1 MFRRSGYRFA
11 DKNMRQRLNRVEST
25 EVDVLV
31 AGAGPA
37 GCAAAI
43 SLAQFAPDLR
53 VGLVDGGSADAAR
66 IGETVPPPIKP
77 MLEHLG
83 LWDRF
88 DADRHCASYATLSA
102 WGGADL
108 AGNEFIFHPRQVG
121 WRLDRARFDAMMLAA
136 ARMRVAAHVRG
147 SVAGLAFTGRGW
159 RASLRDGSSVAA
171 RFALDATGRNAVLAR
186 ALGLRP
192 ARLDRLIGCSVEFAD
207 AADDGEGLMIEAVA
221 DGWWYTAAIPG
232 GRRVV
237 VHMSDSDLARARG
250 TRRIDRWM
258 AALEETRHVR
268 STVATAR
275 PLGPPRVHPAGSARV
290 DLDATSLP
298 LLAVGDAASCFDP
311 VSGQG
316 IVKALRSGVFAS
328 YAVADFLRRGDETG
342 LARYRALTAAEFAAY
357 RQTLG
362 DFYALERRWAERPFW
377 KRRQQGSV
385 PATRF
390 SPLLAT
396 EAGGLPD
403 HTAGIDAEI
412 PRS

>member
-1 MFRRSGYRFA
+1 LP
-11 DKNMRQRLNRVEST
+11 DTPT
-25 EVDVLV
+25 EVDVLI

-53 VGLVDGGSADAAR
+53 VGLVDGASAEAPR
-66 IGETVPPPIKP
+66 IGETVPPPVKP

-88 DADRHCASYATLSA
+88 DADGHCASYATVSA
-102 WGGADL
+102 WGGAEL
-108 AGNEFIFHPRQVG
+108 ASNEFIFQPRQVG

-136 ARMRVAAHVRG
+136 ARARVARYVAG
-147 SVAGLAFTGRGW
+147 SVAGLAFAERTW
-159 RASLRDGSSVAA
+159 RAALRDGTSVTA
-171 RFALDATGRNAVLAR
+171 RFAIDATGRDAALAR
-186 ALGLRP
+186 AIGLRP

-207 AADDGEGLMIEAVA
+207 VADDGEGLMIETVP

-237 VHMSDSDLARARG
+237 VHMSDSDLVRARG
-250 TRRIDRWM
+250 LRDIDRWM
-258 AALEETRHVR
+258 AALRETRHVR
-268 STVATAR
+268 ATVATAR

-316 IVKALRSGVFAS
+316 IVKALRSGVFAC
-328 YAVADFLRRGDETG
+328 YAVADFLRRGDDTG
-342 LARYRALTAAEFAAY
+342 LVRHRALMAQEFTAY
-357 RQTLG
+357 RQTLV
-362 DFYALERRWAERPFW
+362 DFYAQESRWADRPFW
-377 KRRQQGSV
+377 QRRCRAADAPR
-385 PATRF
+385 PA
-390 SPLLAT
+390 AA
-396 EAGGLPD
+396 EI
-403 HTAGIDAEI
+403 AGIARGAGLA
-412 PRS
+412 PSVRGAV